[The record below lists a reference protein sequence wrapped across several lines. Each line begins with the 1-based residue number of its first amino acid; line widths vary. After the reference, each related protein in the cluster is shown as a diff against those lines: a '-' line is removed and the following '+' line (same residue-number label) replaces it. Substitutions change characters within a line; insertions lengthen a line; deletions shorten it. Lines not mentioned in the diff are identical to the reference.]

1 MAILINAHQLSK
13 SFTATPLFEKI
24 TFSIESG
31 ERIGLIGPNG
41 AGKSTLLKILAGIAT
56 SDEGTLSIQR
66 GLKVGYLE
74 QLPQFKAEAT
84 VESTVMEGSKNPPH
98 DGIYDWEDVARAQEI
113 MSKLSLGEEFGI
125 PPETRVE
132 NLSGGWKKRVA
143 LARELLKEPDL
154 LLLDEPTNHL
164 DIESILW
171 LEELLAHSSFSTVTI
186 THDRLFLQ
194 RISNRI
200 LELDRRNAGGLLSV
214 RGDYAAYLDL
224 KQELMTTQQ
233 LHETKLKNTLR
244 RETEWLRRGA
254 KARQTK
260 QQARIQQAGALKNQ
274 VEELNR
280 RNQNLKVN
288 LDFQN
293 QEKNPKKLIEAKAI
307 SKSYSGEVIVP
318 LTTILLTPKSRV
330 GLIGKN
336 GCGKSTLIR
345 LLMGIEKP
353 DSGEVFHAERIEV
366 AYFEQNRETLN
377 PKISV
382 QNTILPKGDYV
393 DFAGNKV
400 HIKSYLARFLFSYEQ
415 MGLAVEKLSGGE
427 QSRLLLAKL
436 MLKKANVLI
445 LDEPT
450 NDLDMATLDVLEEVL
465 QEFNGA
471 VILVTH
477 DRYFMDHVS
486 NKLLAFGIDERGE
499 KKLEPLV
506 GLDQWEVWYDD
517 QEVLR
522 KNLKQNSLSQSVP
535 TPAEAPKKKRKL
547 SFKEQREW
555 GSMEGN
561 IRKTEEELE
570 LATKESLKPENLSN
584 AAHLTKIS
592 IKIADL
598 QAKLD
603 KLYARWAELE

>member
-1 MAILINAHQLSK
+1 MAILVNAHQITK
-13 SFTATPLFEKI
+13 SFTTVPLFTKI

-41 AGKSTLLKILAGIAT
+41 AGKSTLLKILAGLT
-56 SDEGTLSIQR
+56 TPDDGTLSIQR
-66 GLKVGYLE
+66 GLKIGYLE
-74 QLPQFKAEAT
+74 QTPKFKEGAT
-84 VESTVMEGSKNPPH
+84 VETTVMEGAH
-98 DGIYDWEDVARAQEI
+98 DAYDWEEMARAQKI
-113 MSKLSLGEEFGI
+113 MSELSLNDTEGL
-125 PPETRVE
+125 VE

-143 LARELLKEPDL
+143 LARELLKQPDL

-171 LEELLAHSSFSTVTI
+171 LEELLAHSPFATLTI

-214 RGDYAAYLDL
+214 KGDYTHYLDV

-260 QQARIQQAGALKNQ
+260 QQARIQQAGALKDQ
-274 VEELNR
+274 VEELNQ
-280 RNQNLKVN
+280 RNQNLKVR
-288 LDFQN
+288 LDFQTL
-293 QEKNPKKLIEAKAI
+293 EKNPKKLIEAKAI
-307 SKSYSGEVIVP
+307 SKSYNGELIVP
-318 LTTILLTPKSRV
+318 PTTLLFTPKSRV
-330 GLIGKN
+330 GLIGPN

-345 LLMGIEKP
+345 LLIDAEKP

-366 AYFEQNRETLN
+366 AYFEQNRETLD
-377 PKISV
+377 PKLSV

-477 DRYFMDHVS
+477 DRYFMDQVS
-486 NKLLAFGIDERGE
+486 NKLLAFGINE
-499 KKLEPLV
+499 KGNKQIEPLV
-506 GLDQWEVWYDD
+506 GLDQWEIWYED
-517 QEVLR
+517 QIQLR
-522 KNLKQNSLSQSVP
+522 KNLLKKEQVAQKQSLEESQ
-535 TPAEAPKKKRKL
+535 PKKKRKL
-547 SFKEQREW
+547 SFNEQREW
-555 GSMEGN
+555 DSMESN
-561 IRKTEEELE
+561 IKKIEEQLGA
-570 LATKESLKPENLSN
+570 LTRESQAPEILSN
-584 AAHLTKIS
+584 AVKLTKIS
-592 IKIADL
+592 QEIADL

-603 KLYARWAELE
+603 GLYARWAELE